1 MMEMFLGFFLIL
13 MDIPVKVGT
22 AVIDILPDMIGYFL
36 VLKALEKRADAWRH
50 IAFGLML
57 VSIVLFG
64 ADLVDKSAG
73 AAFGFGLAALAAEI
87 VMLMLLY
94 RVICRR
100 ARLRMLF
107 PMLACIRLLC
117 LMVAWLPLVGDV
129 CNVVNI
135 AVSACY
141 LLVWKKRK

>member
-1 MMEMFLGFFLIL
+1 MELFLGFFLIL
-13 MDIPVKVGT
+13 MDIKVTAGT
-22 AVIDILPDMIGYFL
+22 AVIDVLPDMIGYYL

-57 VSIVLFG
+57 VSAVLFV

-73 AAFGFGLAALAAEI
+73 AALGFGLAALAEES
-87 VMLMLLY
+87 VMLALLY

-107 PMLACIRLLC
+107 PVLACIRLLY

-129 CNVVNI
+129 CGAVSLV
-135 AVSACY
+135 VSACY

>member
-1 MMEMFLGFFLIL
+1 MELFLGFFLIL
-13 MDIPVKVGT
+13 MDIKVTAGT
-22 AVIDILPDMIGYFL
+22 AVIDVLPDMIGYYL

-57 VSIVLFG
+57 VSAVLFV

-73 AAFGFGLAALAAEI
+73 AALGFGLAALAEES
-87 VMLMLLY
+87 VMLALLY

-107 PMLACIRLLC
+107 PVLACIRLLY

-129 CNVVNI
+129 CGAVSLV
-135 AVSACY
+135 VSACY
-141 LLVWKKRK
+141 LLAWKKWK

>member
-1 MMEMFLGFFLIL
+1 MELFLGFFLIL
-13 MDIPVKVGT
+13 MDIPVTVGT
-22 AVIDILPDMIGYFL
+22 AVIDVLPDMIGYYL

-50 IAFGLML
+50 IVFGLML
-57 VSIVLFG
+57 VSAVLFA

-73 AAFGFGLAALAAEI
+73 AALGFGLAALAVES
-87 VMLMLLY
+87 VMLALLY

-107 PMLACIRLLC
+107 PMLACIRLLY

-129 CNVVNI
+129 CGAVSLV
-135 AVSACY
+135 VSACY
-141 LLVWKKRK
+141 LLAWKKWK